1 MKNIIIILVVFFGYQ
16 GMLKAQESKDLLGLQ
31 NPNYEVSLKKYD
43 SIRSSYTLQQGTTL
57 QETYTARDPIEEK
70 RERRAQRR
78 LRRHERA
85 LARAQ
90 NPTYAYGYDPY
101 YFNAYGVNG
110 YGYNYSND
118 LSVPVA
124 IGLGVL
130 EVALWSTCFW

>member
-90 NPTYAYGYDPY
+90 NQTYA
-101 YFNAYGVNG
+101 